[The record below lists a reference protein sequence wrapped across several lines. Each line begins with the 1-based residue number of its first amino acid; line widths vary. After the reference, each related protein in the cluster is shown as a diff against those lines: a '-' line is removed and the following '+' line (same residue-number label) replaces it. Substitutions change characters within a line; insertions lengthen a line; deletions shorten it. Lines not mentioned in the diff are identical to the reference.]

1 MKRLDNAVLVWV
13 FSEAGTGTESG
24 VQKVYGLSHLWRA
37 EAVLHGGSH
46 HTCCRPDSPN
56 PWGSTGAQRPDRPM
70 LGPCT
75 EPRITFLYSHLRVTR
90 EEHGLDWML
99 KQTRTEVTLE
109 GCQLTSPLQV
119 AGQVFSWMGTSAAL
133 FHFCCSAFF
142 ISLCT
147 SLGFI
152 YGKDG
157 LGWNLYF
164 SLRDSFFLSKTL
176 SDHVNSTSAVLWKQC
191 LRSGL
196 LYVKVIKD
204 KVIYVS
210 QNT

>member
-1 MKRLDNAVLVWV
+1 MKQAL
-13 FSEAGTGTESG
+13 GQSG

-46 HTCCRPDSPN
+46 HTCCRPDSPK
-56 PWGSTGAQRPDRPM
+56 PRGSTGAQRPNRPG

-75 EPRITFLYSHLRVTR
+75 EPCIAFSFSHLRVPR
-90 EEHGLDWML
+90 AEHGLDWML
-99 KQTRTEVTLE
+99 KQALTEVTLE
-109 GCQLTSPLQV
+109 GWQLTSPLQA
-119 AGQVFSWMGTSAAL
+119 AGQVFSWMGLAA
-133 FHFCCSAFF
+133 FFYFCRGPFF

-164 SLRDSFFLSKTL
+164 SLRDSFFLSTTL